1 MSDEFILILFL
12 SSLLLYV
19 VLFCTVRF
27 YLFKYFISKNIA
39 KDYLD
44 FNLKIFQHAKY
55 LYEIVFK
62 NFDNRN
68 FYAKRLKFLYFI
80 QICFLLIFV
89 FSFFLMLS

>member
-19 VLFCTVRF
+19 VLFCIVRF

-44 FNLKIFQHAKY
+44 FNLKFFQHAKY

-80 QICFLLIFV
+80 QI
-89 FSFFLMLS
+89 FFY

>member
-12 SSLLLYV
+12 SSLLLYI

-62 NFDNRN
+62 NFDNRG
-68 FYAKRLKFLYFI
+68 FYAKKLKFLYFI
-80 QICFLLIFV
+80 QIYFLLIFV
-89 FSFFLMLS
+89 FPIF

>member
-12 SSLLLYV
+12 SSLLLYI

-62 NFDNRN
+62 NFDNRD
-68 FYAKRLKFLYFI
+68 FYAKKLKFLYFI
-80 QICFLLIFV
+80 QIYFLLIFV
-89 FSFFLMLS
+89 FPIF